1 MTSGGL
7 VFSFSVL
14 SLQPS
19 YKERNGES
27 LLSGM
32 EVTAFLQRTE
42 WAVVHAV
49 AVVAREAGSFV
60 SRGKCLLG
68 SIQGFLRKDLC

>member
-1 MTSGGL
+1 M
-7 VFSFSVL
+7 
-14 SLQPS
+14 
-19 YKERNGES
+19 
-27 LLSGM
+27 LSGM

-49 AVVAREAGSFV
+49 AVVAREAESFV